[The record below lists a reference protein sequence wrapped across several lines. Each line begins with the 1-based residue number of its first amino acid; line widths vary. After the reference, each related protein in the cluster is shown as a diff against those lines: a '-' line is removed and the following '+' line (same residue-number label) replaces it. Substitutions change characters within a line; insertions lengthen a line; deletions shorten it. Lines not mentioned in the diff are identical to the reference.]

1 MTTSRVNTRTLEKL
15 GVLFVSSDA
24 TKQEFRKLSRN
35 TKDVKIVRF
44 EPTEEELELFKDGGV
59 AIIDQ
64 SICSHARYFIG
75 SKESTFTFRIQEE
88 REIMGFELRD
98 TFDMLCGEGKDACE
112 GGSQWK
118 IEWGEEYKKWE
129 TYEKNKEGKSEL

>member
-1 MTTSRVNTRTLEKL
+1 MKEKKL
-15 GVLFVSSDA
+15 DVLFVSSDA
-24 TKQEFRKLSRN
+24 TKEEFRELSAN
-35 TKDVKIVRF
+35 TKDVKVVRF
-44 EPTEEELELFKDGGV
+44 EPTKEELELFKDGGV

-88 REIMGFELRD
+88 REIMGFELQN

-112 GGSQWK
+112 G
-118 IEWGEEYKKWE
+118 
-129 TYEKNKEGKSEL
+129 EGGAPLVCYDKV